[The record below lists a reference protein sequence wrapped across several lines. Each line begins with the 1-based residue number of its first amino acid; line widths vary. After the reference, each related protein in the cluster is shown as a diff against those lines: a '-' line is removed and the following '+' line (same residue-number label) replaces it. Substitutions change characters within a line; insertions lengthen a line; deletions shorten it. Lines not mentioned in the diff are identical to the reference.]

1 MPKVMA
7 KLPNAPNILNCA
19 SALAC
24 SNRKPCCSVYW
35 VVKSR
40 RKGKNITYVEKR
52 WKNIF
57 FLFSLD
63 LLIFI
68 HIIIVVWI
76 ENVKIKN
83 ILLQTKIVL
92 FIVLFFFFQ
101 ILHFPQSGCW
111 MISPRFCKT
120 LSEMEHLNSCIL
132 LRFLKVL
139 LICFPKFLARCLHWV
154 KVCNFFLQIFLWN

>member
-57 FLFSLD
+57 FSVFFRSAHIHTHYYCCLD
-63 LLIFI
+63 RKCKNQEYFVANKNSFI
-68 HIIIVVWI
+68 HCLVFFSSKSCIFPSQDVGWYLLDFAKLWVKWNISIVVYFWD
-76 ENVKIKN
+76 
-83 ILLQTKIVL
+83 
-92 FIVLFFFFQ
+92 F
-101 ILHFPQSGCW
+101 W
-111 MISPRFCKT
+111 RFCWFVF
-120 LSEMEHLNSCIL
+120 LN
-132 LRFLKVL
+132 F
-139 LICFPKFLARCLHWV
+139 
-154 KVCNFFLQIFLWN
+154 